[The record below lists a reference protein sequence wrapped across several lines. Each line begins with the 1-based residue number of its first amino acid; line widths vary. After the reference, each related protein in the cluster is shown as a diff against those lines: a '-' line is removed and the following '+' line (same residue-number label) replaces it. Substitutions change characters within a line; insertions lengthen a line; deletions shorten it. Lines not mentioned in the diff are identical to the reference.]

1 MPRYRLQR
9 PGQPLAVRIV
19 YGTIEFLASLRLA
32 VILLSVLVV
41 VLAVATFI
49 EKGIGPAASQ
59 FAVYQ
64 SWWFYLL
71 GTLLGINILFAAL
84 IRYPWKRYQTGF
96 VITHAGL
103 LVLLIGCLVSALRGI
118 EATLSVQEGALNHI
132 AVRDSHHFELTI
144 DKNDDHGNPDKQKV
158 SFNPGPFSWRS
169 YSDWTSLFWAAPGKL
184 PAFPWNLAVRDR
196 GVLYDRDGIRL
207 ETLDYYADSEII
219 EGGLLTLYVS
229 SRDASGKAGDW
240 EPLTMRLRPLGNEAA
255 AQGLAVAPSEETL
268 GNGVRLVYTV
278 AGSPAEAEAFR
289 HCVPSPKELAP
300 LPEQGIVILYAEGK
314 RFVLPL
320 DDDAVGKKI
329 ELPNTSIE
337 VTVKS
342 LRESSL
348 GVVLEVSGGEG
359 PAEEMSLF
367 ATHPHFSRQARKHEV
382 FGAYWVLPKTDASS
396 PHEMLMGEVAAAV
409 RSPRIEIC
417 QTATPRLLVR
427 TWRGGVT
434 EFFELPLDRRKATAL
449 AGSPW
454 ETRMVVD
461 TLLPFAEEG
470 EVTAPLPIRRS
481 GNVGRTG
488 MTTPRVKVRLTVD
501 GNTVER
507 WISDVD
513 PRMRTAAED
522 ATITCRGEGRAVRLR
537 LTRDTFDTG
546 FRVKLNKFERKMD
559 PGTRQPAYYASSVDL
574 FLPVDLI
581 GPEESTTDSFQ
592 EIVDEDGTRLRLT
605 AKDVRIELNHPVPF
619 TDPRTRRMFRVYQ
632 SSFSGPFRPGDPG
645 FPIDFAAA
653 EQREEIYVSHFT
665 LNYDPGRGLKYFGS
679 LMIVAGIAVMF
690 FMKAY
695 FFRRRTP
702 ESPASSRRNDDKP
715 HNDQNRSETTLTP

>member
-1 MPRYRLQR
+1 MPRHRLQR
-9 PGQPLAVRIV
+9 AGQPLLLRILFAV
-19 YGTIEFLASLRLA
+19 IEFLASLRLA
-32 VILLSVLVV
+32 VILLSILVV

-103 LVLLIGCLVSALRGI
+103 LVLLIGCLVSALGGV

-132 AVRDSHHFELTI
+132 AVRDSHHFELTVDDGD
-144 DKNDDHGNPDKQKV
+144 DKGGVSKQKIP
-158 SFNPGPFSWRS
+158 FNPGPFSWRN
-169 YSDWTSLFWAAPGKL
+169 YSDWTSLLWASPGKL
-184 PAFPWNLAVRDR
+184 PAFPWNLAFRDQ

-207 ETLDYYADSEII
+207 ETLDYYADSEIV

-229 SRDASGKAGDW
+229 SQDASGRAGDW
-240 EPLTMRLRPLGNEAA
+240 EPLTLRLRPLSAEAA

-268 GNGVRLVYTV
+268 GNGVRLIYTV
-278 AGSPAEAEAFR
+278 ATSSVEADAFR
-289 HCVPSPKELAP
+289 ECVPTPKELND
-300 LPEQGIVILYAEGK
+300 LPERGMVVLYAAGK
-314 RFVLPL
+314 RFVLLL
-320 DDDAVGKKI
+320 DDEAVGKKVD
-329 ELPNTSIE
+329 LPDTSIA

-348 GVVLEVSGGEG
+348 GVVLEVTGGEA

-367 ATHPHFSRQARKHEV
+367 ATHPHFSRQARKHGV
-382 FGAYWVLPKTDASS
+382 FGAYWVQPRAESRS
-396 PHEMLMGEVAAAV
+396 PHAMLMGEVAAAV

-417 QTATPRLLVR
+417 QTSEPRLLVR
-427 TWRGGVT
+427 TWRQGTV
-434 EFFELPLDRRKATAL
+434 EFFELPLDRRKAIAL
-449 AGSPW
+449 ARSPW

-470 EVTAPLPIRRS
+470 TVTAPLPIRRS

-501 GNTVER
+501 GNTTEQ
-507 WISDVD
+507 WLSDVN
-513 PRMRTAAED
+513 PRMRTAAAD
-522 ATITCRGEGRAVRLR
+522 TTLVCRGKGRTVSLR

-574 FLPVDLI
+574 FMPVDLI
-581 GPEESTTDSFQ
+581 GPQQTTTDTVQ
-592 EIVDEDGTRLRLT
+592 EDDDGTRLRLA
-605 AKDVRIELNHPVPF
+605 AKNVRIELNHPVPF
-619 TDPRTRRMFRVYQ
+619 TDPQTRRMFRVYQ

-702 ESPASSRRNDDKP
+702 ASSSVVHGEKEIDRP
-715 HNDQNRSETTLTP
+715 PVETLARI